1 MCQTLAHVLDCVRV
15 LVQSENISAS
25 FQERFGVA
33 AAAAGSVEDEQS
45 CFRIE
50 QFNHFSLQHRT
61 MIEKI
66 LRWLCALFRW
76 HRING
81 EPGGRRVP
89 EWANGVLSQ
98 HTVYKTISF
107 ATCWVV

>member
-1 MCQTLAHVLDCVRV
+1 MCQTLAHVLDCVRG

-33 AAAAGSVEDEQS
+33 DAAACSVEDEQS
-45 CFRIE
+45 
-50 QFNHFSLQHRT
+50 NHCSLQHRT

-66 LRWLCALFRW
+66 LRWLCALFRC
-76 HRING
+76 HRIKG

-89 EWANGVLSQ
+89 EWADGVLSQ
-98 HTVYKTISF
+98 HTVYKPISF
-107 ATCWVV
+107 A